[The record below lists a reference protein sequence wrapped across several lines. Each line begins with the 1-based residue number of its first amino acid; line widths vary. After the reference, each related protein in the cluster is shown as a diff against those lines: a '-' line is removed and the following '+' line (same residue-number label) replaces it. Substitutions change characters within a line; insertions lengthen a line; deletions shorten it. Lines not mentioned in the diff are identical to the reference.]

1 MARKFYLYKTLCE
14 LASNSRVT
22 KENCS
27 SIVEIDVE
35 ENKNLVD
42 HIGKKKLIKIIKRT
56 RPNKKKGHYTEVGN
70 LFLKITVFK

>member
-27 SIVEIDVE
+27 SIVEIDAE

-42 HIGKKKLIKIIKRT
+42 HIGKKKF
-56 RPNKKKGHYTEVGN
+56 NKNNKEN
-70 LFLKITVFK
+70 